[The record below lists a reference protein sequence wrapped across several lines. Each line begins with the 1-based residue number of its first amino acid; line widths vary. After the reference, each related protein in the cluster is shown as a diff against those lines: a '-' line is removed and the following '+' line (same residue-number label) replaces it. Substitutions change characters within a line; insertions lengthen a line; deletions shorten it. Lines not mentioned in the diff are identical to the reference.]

1 MSHNLSLSN
10 LKFGSLLSYSPH
22 GNSDYERKSKNAT
35 LLIKGDKFFGNP
47 PVLMSE
53 YISQLIFKNIG
64 TLPFAH
70 FFDTEPILVPIPNSS
85 LMKENSLW
93 VPQRIATA
101 LHEKG
106 YGMGVVDMLKRI
118 RHLPKAATSLSEN
131 RPKAADHYA
140 SLEVQDILTI
150 PKHILLIDDVV
161 TRGATLL
168 GAANK
173 LNEKYPGVNI
183 LAFSAMRT
191 ISNPPD
197 FQHVYDPR
205 VGEIILNGEN
215 TIRDP

>member
-1 MSHNLSLSN
+1 MSNKLSLSK

-22 GNSDYERKSKNAT
+22 GNSEYERKAKNAM

-47 PVLMSE
+47 PVLMSRF
-53 YISQLIFKNIG
+53 ISELILKNIG

-70 FFDTEPILVPIPNSS
+70 FFDTQPILVPIPNSS

-106 YGMGVVDMLKRI
+106 YGIGVADMLRRV
-118 RHLPKAATSLSEN
+118 RHLPKAATSLSEK
-131 RPKAADHYA
+131 RPKATNHHT
-140 SLEVQDILTI
+140 SLEIQDILTM
-150 PKHILLIDDVV
+150 PKNILLIDDVI
-161 TRGATLL
+161 TRGATLM

-183 LAFSAMRT
+183 LAFSAMRAE
-191 ISNPPD
+191 D
-197 FQHVYDPR
+197 FHDVYDPC
-205 VGEIILNGEN
+205 VGEIILSGEN
-215 TIRDP
+215 TFRHP